1 VRDGM
6 SRGPARISM
15 IFSLWERKYLQT
27 WDVAGIDVSFEV
39 SLLLLHRVMQCYLT
53 VEFFHR
59 LDRDSVPAV

>member
-1 VRDGM
+1 
-6 SRGPARISM
+6 M